1 MVTSIVDSS
10 MELNTGAASDSDDI
24 PEEIKIE
31 ILTRLPSK
39 SLSRLKRV
47 SKHWNDT
54 LTIQAFLVR
63 HSRSYDKHPK
73 LAFVA
78 RSSIWGQDY
87 VISFELNDDNT
98 PKTTTFPVATAKT
111 TDSLI
116 RGKTLS
122 STDFPMSN
130 YLYMS
135 NICNDLICL
144 FNPNSTF
151 IGLLNIRTRDFIK
164 LPAITKKYVR
174 SFKYWYALGF
184 DPGHKVFKVLGMTY
198 GRITSKECT
207 NAVILTIGSN
217 YWNPIDYKCF
227 PSSLT
232 KSLAW
237 RSTTNS
243 RCLDG
248 VIYWVHKNTIDDVI
262 VLAVFAY
269 DLNCEAFRDYELVK
283 TPMRDRTFR
292 YYLTSLK
299 ERPTLFIW
307 KIKNRDTEE
316 VEQWT
321 LINHKNPNAAW
332 KMRNF
337 TNHNFPIPVP
347 YGSSSDD
354 TPVAGGGI
362 LLLQYWKSI
371 NSECSEYL
379 SYDLENFAIE

>member
-1 MVTSIVDSS
+1 
-10 MELNTGAASDSDDI
+10 MELNVEHCNMGAASDADDI

-39 SLSRLKRV
+39 SLSRCKCV
-47 SKHWNDT
+47 SKHWDDT

-98 PKTTTFPVATAKT
+98 PKTTTLPVAKPKT

-116 RGKTLS
+116 RGKKLS
-122 STDFPMSN
+122 SSDFPM
-130 YLYMS
+130 
-135 NICNDLICL
+135 
-144 FNPNSTF
+144 
-151 IGLLNIRTRDFIK
+151 R
-164 LPAITKKYVR
+164 
-174 SFKYWYALGF
+174 F

-243 RCLDG
+243 HCLDG

-262 VLAVFAY
+262 VLTVFAY

-283 TPMRDRTFR
+283 TPMQDRTFR

-299 ERPTLFIW
+299 KRPTLFIW

-321 LINHKNPNAAW
+321 LFNHKNPNAAW

-347 YGSSSDD
+347 YGSSFDD

-379 SYDLENFAIE
+379 SYDLENFAVE